1 MATSWNNLCTPSW
14 KRIVW
19 GAKASM
25 LSGGQLE
32 WKHLLKHTHTTENS
46 SKCSI
51 LQDTPWYFKVWD
63 KCLCITVS
71 SWKVPTL
78 LSQNLL
84 AEQVVLIL
92 SGYNSNCL
100 EGSQSYYWRD
110 LYRFPPSKLKPVQHQ
125 NRIWKPYVFMHS
137 TKVTKEYHKL
147 DRNITIT
154 YVYNQIK
161 ISLEENDWLLSLS
174 KHWTNIANTTMLNIG
189 PVYIITW
196 YKKTKNN
203 ECNNLLNM
211 KLLFN
216 H

>member
-1 MATSWNNLCTPSW
+1 MQVKLCT
-14 KRIVW
+14 
-19 GAKASM
+19 KASC
-25 LSGGQLE
+25 QLIYDIGVSYFYGNFME
-32 WKHLLKHTHTTENS
+32 EFVHAQLKEDSVRGKGKHVKWRTAWMKTPLKTHTHTTENS

-71 SWKVPTL
+71 SWKAPTL

-100 EGSQSYYWRD
+100 EGSQLYYWRD

-147 DRNITIT
+147 DRNIT
-154 YVYNQIK
+154 NQLLHMFIIK
-161 ISLEENDWLLSLS
+161 
-174 KHWTNIANTTMLNIG
+174 
-189 PVYIITW
+189 
-196 YKKTKNN
+196 
-203 ECNNLLNM
+203 
-211 KLLFN
+211 
-216 H
+216 

>member
-32 WKHLLKHTHTTENS
+32 WKHLLKHTHTQLKIVPS
-46 SKCSI
+46 AAFCKIHLDISK
-51 LQDTPWYFKVWD
+51 D

-92 SGYNSNCL
+92 SGYNSNWL
-100 EGSQSYYWRD
+100 EGSQLYYWRD

-147 DRNITIT
+147 DRNIT
-154 YVYNQIK
+154 NQLLHMFIIK
-161 ISLEENDWLLSLS
+161 
-174 KHWTNIANTTMLNIG
+174 
-189 PVYIITW
+189 
-196 YKKTKNN
+196 
-203 ECNNLLNM
+203 
-211 KLLFN
+211 
-216 H
+216 